1 MAHFIPA
8 TGQMPICTNDDFTKC
23 ARQKKIYEK
32 KLKCE
37 ELSIIRQWGMD
48 RINKVSMTN
57 HITSFS
63 NAITELS
70 NGNENGH
77 HF

>member
-1 MAHFIPA
+1 
-8 TGQMPICTNDDFTKC
+8 MPICTNDDFTKS
-23 ARQKKIYEK
+23 QHVLDKKTYEK
-32 KLKCE
+32 KLKWE
-37 ELSIIRQWGMD
+37 ELSIIRRCGVD

-63 NAITELS
+63 NTITELS